1 MRMTE
6 WKSNKNGSQKN
17 ERRLWTEVTG
27 IRPREF
33 LLSFYLLVSVGTV
46 IFLLGAGLF
55 WMSL

>member
-1 MRMTE
+1 MTE